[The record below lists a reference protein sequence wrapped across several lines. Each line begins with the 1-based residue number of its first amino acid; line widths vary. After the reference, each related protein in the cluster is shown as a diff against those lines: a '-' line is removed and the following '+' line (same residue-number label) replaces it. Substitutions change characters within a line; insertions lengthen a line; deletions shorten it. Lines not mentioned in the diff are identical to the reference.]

1 MAKELYMKKSLHILS
16 GSIAAGMLVG
26 IGGTVYLSCENKA
39 VGAVLFSVALLAICM
54 FSLYLF
60 TGKIGYLA
68 TDRSL
73 TNVLSLITGLV
84 GNAVGASCTGFL
96 IKICRGGLI
105 EKATTICTAKLEQS
119 YLQTFLLAAFC
130 GVLMYTA
137 VEIYRSKGS
146 ALGIIICIPVFILS
160 GFEHSV
166 ADMFYFSL
174 SSLSPA
180 RPIIFI
186 LFAVLGNAVGAIVL
200 RLLQIFSAP
209 RD

>member
-1 MAKELYMKKSLHILS
+1 MKKFSHTFI
-16 GSIAAGMLVG
+16 GGIAAGMLVG
-26 IGGTVYLSCENKA
+26 IGGTVFLSCENKT
-39 VGAVLFSVALLAICM
+39 VGAFLFSVALLAICM

-60 TGKIGYLA
+60 TGKIGYLV
-68 TDRSL
+68 TDRSVSNL
-73 TNVLSLITGLV
+73 LSLLIGLF
-84 GNAVGASCTGFL
+84 GNAVGACGTGFL
-96 IKICRGGLI
+96 MKLCRSTLI
-105 EKATTICTAKLEQS
+105 EKSTQICTAKLEQS

-137 VEIYRSKGS
+137 VEIYRSKGTS
-146 ALGIIICIPVFILS
+146 VGIFICIPVFILS

-180 RPIIFI
+180 RPLIFI
-186 LFAVLGNAVGAIVL
+186 ILAVLGNAAGSIVL
-200 RLLQIFSAP
+200 RLLHIFSQN

>member
-1 MAKELYMKKSLHILS
+1 MKKFLHILS

-96 IKICRGGLI
+96 IKICRGGLV
-105 EKATTICTAKLEQS
+105 EKTTTICATKLEQS

-180 RPIIFI
+180 RPVIFI
-186 LFAVLGNAVGAIVL
+186 LFAILGNAVGAIVL

>member
-1 MAKELYMKKSLHILS
+1 MKKTLQILI
-16 GSIAAGMLVG
+16 GGIAAGMLVG
-26 IGGTVYLSCENKA
+26 IGGTVFLSCENKA

-68 TDRSL
+68 TDRSVS
-73 TNVLSLITGLV
+73 NIISLVTGLV
-84 GNAVGASCTGFL
+84 GNAVGACGTGFL
-96 IKICRGGLI
+96 VKLCRTPLV
-105 EKATTICTAKLEQS
+105 EKASSICTAKLEQS

-146 ALGIIICIPVFILS
+146 ALGILICIPVFILS

-180 RPIIFI
+180 RPAIFI
-186 LFAVLGNAVGAIVL
+186 LFAVLGNAVGAVVL
-200 RLLQIFSAP
+200 RLMQIFSTS